1 MCPYL
6 TVAAI
11 VSIITIVV
19 ARVVLH
25 HRQFR
30 QQEYIYIFERK
41 AKNENVEENKIFTVV
56 ENQHQKTRRHWV
68 PQKETHI
75 HVTKYYKNL

>member
-11 VSIITIVV
+11 ISIITIAV

-41 AKNENVEENKIFTVV
+41 AKNENVEENKVFTVV
-56 ENQHQKTRRHWV
+56 ENQHQKTRRHRV

-75 HVTKYYKNL
+75 CVSKYYKNL

>member
-6 TVAAI
+6 TVTAI
-11 VSIITIVV
+11 ISIITIVV

-41 AKNENVEENKIFTVV
+41 AKNENVEENKVFTVV
-56 ENQHQKTRRHWV
+56 ENQHQKTRRHRV

-75 HVTKYYKNL
+75 RVTKYYKNL

>member
-1 MCPYL
+1 MFLYL
-6 TVAAI
+6 TVA
-11 VSIITIVV
+11 VSIITIRV

-30 QQEYIYIFERK
+30 QQEYISIFERK
-41 AKNENVEENKIFTVV
+41 AKNENVEENKVFTVV
-56 ENQHQKTRRHWV
+56 ENQHQKTRTHRV

-75 HVTKYYKNL
+75 RVTKYYKNL